1 MQLRSL
7 SLYKT
12 YPTVLTRSHPG
23 LFHFTVNEPTIYLN
37 IRKCVDAPVRIK
49 YYFLP
54 DFDAI
59 RARIP

>member
-12 YPTVLTRSHPG
+12 YPIVLTRSHPG
-23 LFHFTVNEPTIYLN
+23 LFHFTVNEQTIYLN
-37 IRKCVDAPVRIK
+37 ISKCVDAPVRIQ
-49 YYFLP
+49 YYFLS

-59 RARIP
+59 RTRIP

>member
-37 IRKCVDAPVRIK
+37 IRKCVDAPVWKK